1 MNKYFIYIYI
11 YILQLGYFPSF
22 EKRRGKEI
30 CLKNISLRYFIFISI
45 ILINRNNNTLLYFY

>member
-1 MNKYFIYIYI
+1 MNKYFIYI

-22 EKRRGKEI
+22 KKRRGKEI

>member
-1 MNKYFIYIYI
+1 MNKYFIYI

-30 CLKNISLRYFIFISI
+30 CLKNILSLRYFIFISI